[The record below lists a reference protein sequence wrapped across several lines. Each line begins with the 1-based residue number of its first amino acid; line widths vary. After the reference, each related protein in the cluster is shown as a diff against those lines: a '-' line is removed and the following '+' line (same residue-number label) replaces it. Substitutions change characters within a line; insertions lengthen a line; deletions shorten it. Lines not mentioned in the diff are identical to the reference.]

1 MDNIIKQAKE
11 LGYVTTLLK
20 RRRYLPDI
28 NSKNYMRRNFAQRM
42 AMNTPIQGSAADII
56 KLAMLKVEKSLR
68 DNNLQARLLLQ
79 VHDELVLE
87 VPNEELEQVAKI
99 VKADME
105 GIIDLLVKLE
115 VGINVGENWEAVK
128 PL

>member
-1 MDNIIKQAKE
+1 
-11 LGYVTTLLK
+11 
-20 RRRYLPDI
+20 
-28 NSKNYMRRNFAQRM
+28 
-42 AMNTPIQGSAADII
+42 MNTPIQGSAADII

-115 VGINVGENWEAVK
+115 VDINVGENWEAVK